1 MAESAA
7 SASLSHLLKVHQK
20 KQTEIKRQN
29 GQLCKDAA
37 KAASDLNET
46 LTSNINERISEI
58 FVRQKDIEQESRKLS
73 NQTARYARQTKQW
86 IQTIDNFNGALK
98 ELGDVQNW
106 AEVMENDMRGV
117 MATLELVHHGTLE
130 SNTAP
135 ASEP

>member
-1 MAESAA
+1 MAESTA

-20 KQTEIKRQN
+20 KQTDIKRQN
-29 GQLCKDAA
+29 GQLCKDAS

-46 LTSNINERISEI
+46 LTTNINERLVFRISEI

-73 NQTARYARQTKQW
+73 NQTARYTRQTKQW

-117 MATLELVHHGTLE
+117 MATLELVHHG
-130 SNTAP
+130 SYF
-135 ASEP
+135 